1 MQIHGL
7 PFAAMTVTNA
17 SKIMTKVG
25 EIMEVEDPMVEG
37 CLLRSFMRVRV
48 NFDIQKP
55 LPTGVSSLLRLR

>member
-1 MQIHGL
+1 
-7 PFAAMTVTNA
+7 MTVTNA